1 MSDILC
7 TIQEQMLFFSRGC
20 FSWRRGVKNSVP
32 LHDHVPFAVQIE
44 RFALSEAGDYGRK
57 RNDIKILKLN
67 FTPARNSL
75 CKQ

>member
-1 MSDILC
+1 M
-7 TIQEQMLFFSRGC
+7 
-20 FSWRRGVKNSVP
+20 KNSVP

-44 RFALSEAGDYGRK
+44 RFALSEAGDYGSK